1 MWSPLAAGL
10 LSGKHRRGAGAPEG
24 SRQAEGWNEPPI
36 RDMERLW
43 AIVDTL
49 LDIGEAHQVEAAQIA
64 LAWLLT
70 RPAVASLVVGGRETS
85 QFERNFRAVD
95 MVLSEGDLTRLND
108 VSRLPLVYPC
118 WNQHNFVRPR
128 FSPADQALHADC
140 PDHHYG
146 GEDPLV

>member
-1 MWSPLAAGL
+1 LTAGL
-10 LSGKHRRGAGAPEG
+10 LSGKHRRGAETPEG

-43 AIVDTL
+43 NIVDVL
-49 LDIGEAHQVEAAQIA
+49 VEIGDAHGVEAAQIA

-70 RPAVASLVVGGRETS
+70 RPAIASLVVGGRNVD

-95 MVLSEGDLTRLND
+95 IVLSEDELQRLND
-108 VSRLPLVYPC
+108 VSRLPLVYPY
-118 WNQHNFVRPR
+118 WHQHNFARPR
-128 FSPADQALHADC
+128 FAQADQALHADY
-140 PDHHYG
+140 PDRHYG